1 MKKKL
6 LKSAVIHPIL
16 FSIFPILL
24 LFFYNAKL
32 LPSEEVVI
40 PLLISA
46 VLTFLIWILIG
57 IILKNRIKAGL
68 IVSLGL
74 GLFFSYS
81 FFYNLVDD
89 IVWDGFYVRHHYL
102 LFIFLISFAVGT
114 FYFVKT
120 KRKLETVTKFLN
132 AFAALLIVVSFI
144 GISEIGSQENLP
156 NIYYIILDS
165 YAHSDILKEVYD
177 YDNVEFIS
185 FLEDRGFYVSQNS
198 HSNYNQSFLSYN
210 SALNMKYINYLS
222 DELGIASRNFHK
234 PYEMVDSNEVMKIL
248 KSNGY
253 YVINFASSDGVTGN
267 IEVVDINLCEKNP
280 YVDSQLLIMLIRTSI
295 LNPVYIKIFDSL
307 NNERDL
313 CVFSELP
320 KLQHKIDKPFF
331 AFAHILIPH
340 SPYRFGPNGE
350 TLQIQPLWWVD
361 LDESDHI
368 EGYRNQV
375 IFVEKK
381 VREVIN
387 KILSESEHQPI
398 IIIQSDTGT
407 SLKSENLTENIKR
420 KMKILNAYYLPGNGT
435 SLLYDS
441 ITPVNTFPIILN
453 YYFDENYNL
462 KEDKMY
468 YSKSGTELN
477 FTEVTEFLMNN
488 S

>member
-6 LKSAVIHPIL
+6 LKSAAIHPIL

-156 NIYYIILDS
+156 NTL
-165 YAHSDILKEVYD
+165 L
-177 YDNVEFIS
+177 
-185 FLEDRGFYVSQNS
+185 QNS
-198 HSNYNQSFLSYN
+198 
-210 SALNMKYINYLS
+210 
-222 DELGIASRNFHK
+222 
-234 PYEMVDSNEVMKIL
+234 
-248 KSNGY
+248 
-253 YVINFASSDGVTGN
+253 
-267 IEVVDINLCEKNP
+267 
-280 YVDSQLLIMLIRTSI
+280 
-295 LNPVYIKIFDSL
+295 
-307 NNERDL
+307 
-313 CVFSELP
+313 
-320 KLQHKIDKPFF
+320 
-331 AFAHILIPH
+331 
-340 SPYRFGPNGE
+340 
-350 TLQIQPLWWVD
+350 
-361 LDESDHI
+361 
-368 EGYRNQV
+368 
-375 IFVEKK
+375 
-381 VREVIN
+381 
-387 KILSESEHQPI
+387 
-398 IIIQSDTGT
+398 
-407 SLKSENLTENIKR
+407 
-420 KMKILNAYYLPGNGT
+420 
-435 SLLYDS
+435 
-441 ITPVNTFPIILN
+441 
-453 YYFDENYNL
+453 
-462 KEDKMY
+462 
-468 YSKSGTELN
+468 
-477 FTEVTEFLMNN
+477 
-488 S
+488 